1 MKKYRGKRKVY
12 AGRQCWQ
19 KGHDSVLLTW
29 TVGRVPYIVGEYKLP
44 QLYLVS
50 RSFFFSFSPYTTYP
64 ALDLTIF
71 SPRFLL
77 FFPPRSCRIFSP
89 SLRSRWLRC
98 KSALRELPLGLVTE
112 TIFFS
117 PSKIRGFSEQRRK
130 IEGYRWIKGWKVV
143 NARKHDM

>member
-50 RSFFFSFSPYTTYP
+50 RSFFSPFPPDTTYP
-64 ALDLTIF
+64 ALDLPIF
-71 SPRFLL
+71 PLVPAV

-89 SLRSRWLRC
+89 SLRSRWLRY
-98 KSALRELPLGLVTE
+98 KSALRELLLGLVTQ

-117 PSKIRGFSEQRRK
+117 PSKIRGFSENQDR
-130 IEGYRWIKGWKVV
+130 
-143 NARKHDM
+143 